1 MARLFGTDGVRGL
14 ANDLLTPA
22 LAVQLGEAAARVLT
36 KDTSAARSSR
46 SGRPRAIVGRDTRAS
61 GEFLDHAISAGL
73 ASSGWDGGPLM
84 PATWAVIA
92 VAMANAHD
100 FDG

>member
-36 KDTSAARSSR
+36 KDASPSR
-46 SGRPRAIVGRDTRAS
+46 TGRPRAIVGRDTRAS

-73 ASSGWDGGPLM
+73 ASSFNERSGRDG
-84 PATWAVIA
+84 
-92 VAMANAHD
+92 VA
-100 FDG
+100 

>member
-14 ANDLLTPA
+14 ANDLLTPT

-36 KDTSAARSSR
+36 KDASAPASR

-73 ASSGWDGGPLM
+73 ASSGVD
-84 PATWAVIA
+84 
-92 VAMANAHD
+92 
-100 FDG
+100 